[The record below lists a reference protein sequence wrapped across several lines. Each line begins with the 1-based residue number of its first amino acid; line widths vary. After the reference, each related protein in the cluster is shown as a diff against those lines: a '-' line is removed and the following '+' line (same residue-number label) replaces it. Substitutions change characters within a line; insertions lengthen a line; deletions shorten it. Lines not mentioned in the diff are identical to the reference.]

1 MIKKVFETL
10 ADTFCTFK
18 AVLIRI
24 VCTLMALCLCCGS
37 VGAITPEEINE
48 QIRYAYNLVKHTELV
63 LMLRAPRLTELWL
76 REKTNDEGHEAEIEL
91 RRLYPQE
98 YMDYVSAKVD
108 LDDLLYTQFLMF
120 ANGKAQ

>member
-1 MIKKVFETL
+1 MIKEIFEGL
-10 ADTFCTFK
+10 ACTFCTFK
-18 AVLIRI
+18 PVFKSII
-24 VCTLMALCLCCGS
+24 CTLVAILICLGG
-37 VGAITPEEINE
+37 VAAITPEEINE

-120 ANGKAQ
+120 ANGTPQ

>member
-1 MIKKVFETL
+1 MIKNI
-10 ADTFCTFK
+10 FCTSTVVFRR
-18 AVLIRI
+18 VF
-24 VCTLMALCLCCGS
+24 CTLIAILICLGS
-37 VGAITPEEINE
+37 VAAITPEELHE
-48 QIRYAYNLVKHTELV
+48 QIKYAYNLVKHTELV

-120 ANGKAQ
+120 ANGKAE